1 MGNPR
6 SYHLGRPHAKLR
18 RVLVAVT
25 QAGHPKPK
33 MSPRPSQIPE
43 KKLAKPRTSKKKI
56 GDSKTSRKNSPY
68 RTLKDQFTWT
78 CNLCSYVVARGH
90 HLRNFHAADRKFATQ
105 AFFEKADF
113 FPVSD
118 LPKEQRAWTCHN
130 CQLGLPFLAGESF
143 RKSRAAHVKACTGLT
158 PKELM
163 YVRLRTKESREI
175 CRQRQNALVTQRK
188 QAALEAMEDL
198 SACTGHQLVMLP
210 FATSGRSWSFTCAA
224 CTLTRPT
231 LADIRKS
238 GKKKPVLKLLPT
250 KPDRDGGKTAD
261 QATLTSRCLCR
272 L

>member
-6 SYHLGRPHAKLR
+6 SNHLGRPHAKLR

-43 KKLAKPRTSKKKI
+43 KNLPSREPQKRKLVTVKQAERTALTGHSKINSHGLAIYVLTWFKKI
-56 GDSKTSRKNSPY
+56 RKH
-68 RTLKDQFTWT
+68 RCQ
-78 CNLCSYVVARGH
+78 VARGH
-90 HLRNFHAADRKFATQ
+90 HLRNFHAADRKFTTH
-105 AFFEKADF
+105 AFLEKADF

-118 LPKEQRAWTCHN
+118 LPKERRAWTCHN
-130 CQLGLPFLAGESF
+130 CQLGLHFLAGESF

-175 CRQRQNALVTQRK
+175 CRQRPNALVAQRK

-198 SACTGHQLVMLP
+198 SASTGRQLVMLP

-238 GKKKPVLKLLPT
+238 GKRSP
-250 KPDRDGGKTAD
+250 
-261 QATLTSRCLCR
+261 C
-272 L
+272 